1 MRAFTKIAVAT
12 AVAGGLS
19 IAGSGA
25 ALAEPPPEDAA
36 VDAVEGVESAES
48 GVEGVESAGETAGE
62 TADELSPEALALL
75 EDEDVV
81 ALLSDPAVVEL
92 LGDEDALAVIAE
104 LAAMEDPLGALDAVE
119 LPEAPAE
126 LPDAELPDAPVE
138 APEAPVGGVDDVTGA
153 LP

>member
-19 IAGSGA
+19 IAGSGSV
-25 ALAEPPPEDAA
+25 LADPLPEEEAA
-36 VDAVEGVESAES
+36 VDSVEG
-48 GVEGVESAGETAGE
+48 GTETAGE
-62 TADELSPEALALL
+62 TTDELSEEALALM
-75 EDEDVV
+75 EDEEVV

-92 LGDEDALAVIAE
+92 LGDEDALAVISE
-104 LAAMEDPLGALDAVE
+104 LAAMEDPLGALEAVE

-138 APEAPVGGVDDVTGA
+138 APEAPVGGVEDVTGA

>member
-19 IAGSGA
+19 LAGSGT
-25 ALAEPPPEDAA
+25 ALAEPPPEEAA
-36 VDAVEGVESAES
+36 VDAVEGGA
-48 GVEGVESAGETAGE
+48 ETAEATTG
-62 TADELSPEALALL
+62 ELSEEAQALL
-75 EDEDVV
+75 EDEEVV

-92 LGDEDALAVIAE
+92 LSDEDALAVITE
-104 LAAMEDPLGALDAVE
+104 LAAMEDPLAALEAVE

-126 LPDAELPDAPVE
+126 LPDAELPEAPVE
-138 APEAPVGGVDDVTGA
+138 TPEAPVGGVGDVTGA

>member
-19 IAGSGA
+19 IAGTGT
-25 ALAEPPPEDAA
+25 ALAEPPPGEAA
-36 VDAVEGVESAES
+36 GDAVEG
-48 GVEGVESAGETAGE
+48 GTGTAQEAPG
-62 TADELSPEALALL
+62 ELSEEALALL
-75 EDEDVV
+75 EDEEVV

-92 LGDEDALAVIAE
+92 LGDEDAVAVIAE
-104 LAAMEDPLGALDAVE
+104 LAAMEDPAGALEAVE

-126 LPDAELPDAPVE
+126 LPDAELPDAELPEAPVE
-138 APEAPVGGVDDVTGA
+138 APEAPAGGVEDVTGA